1 MIILLLSGVY
11 ESSENIIQ
19 HESSHSL
26 LNDRSVTSDSG
37 RKFLEDGHRNIL
49 AIFNEIKSR
58 MKKMETRLV
67 DDCPVI
73 GKDQNDDDHDDLISD
88 HADIVHDDDAEDE
101 INQGSEQ
108 SKNLSFLNDA
118 LFCWFI
124 SNILYKFFLFITFQ
138 ILADI
143 CYVGR
148 KSSIM

>member
-1 MIILLLSGVY
+1 MLSGVY
-11 ESSENIIQ
+11 ESSENMIQ

-73 GKDQNDDDHDDLISD
+73 RKDQDDQNDDLISD
-88 HADIVHDDDAEDE
+88 HAEIVQDDAAENE

-108 SKNLSFLNDA
+108 SKNLSF
-118 LFCWFI
+118 FE
-124 SNILYKFFLFITFQ
+124 
-138 ILADI
+138 
-143 CYVGR
+143 
-148 KSSIM
+148 

>member
-1 MIILLLSGVY
+1 MTENNIIRSSYSLISKMKILLLSGVY
-11 ESSENIIQ
+11 ESSENMIQ

-73 GKDQNDDDHDDLISD
+73 RKDQNDKDDDLISD
-88 HADIVHDDDAEDE
+88 HAEMVQDDAAENE

-118 LFCWFI
+118 LFC
-124 SNILYKFFLFITFQ
+124 
-138 ILADI
+138 
-143 CYVGR
+143 
-148 KSSIM
+148 